1 MAKEQFMTKKL
12 TGYFDVREYKEGKSR
27 EQRRLLSNT
36 ETIGFTVS
44 FNADDSELQQYLQFA
59 KPVEKNGVTRYYVS
73 FKINYKCNWFDENAQ
88 QTDRP
93 DSSYLENKPFEV
105 IMRYAVVI
113 PQGVFVP
120 TPQNPIDKRAK
131 GYWVNAIQFRE
142 VLTNPFAAMAG
153 AATVPPMPKQKP
165 QQQQQQQPQQQ
176 QQQPQQQQYQQ
187 QYQQFQQQQQQPTG
201 NIGFPPPPADDIIAP
216 RGMSAPMPPMY
227 NDNDNLPF

>member
-12 TGYFDVREYKEGKSR
+12 TGFFDVREYKEGKSR

-44 FNADDSELQQYLQFA
+44 FNADDPEFQQYLQFA
-59 KPVEKNGVTRYYVS
+59 KPVEKNGATRFYVS

-88 QTDRP
+88 PTERP

-105 IMRYAVVI
+105 IMRYVVVI

-131 GYWVNAIQFRE
+131 GFWVNAIQFRE
-142 VLTNPFAAMAG
+142 AQANPFTAMVG
-153 AATVPPMPKQKP
+153 ASPVPPMPQHP
-165 QQQQQQQPQQQ
+165 QPAQPQ
-176 QQQPQQQQYQQ
+176 Y
-187 QYQQFQQQQQQPTG
+187 QQQQQPTG
-201 NIGFPPPPADDIIAP
+201 NIGFPPPPPEDLFAQ

-227 NDNDNLPF
+227 NESDNLPY

>member
-27 EQRRLLSNT
+27 EQRRLLSNM

-44 FNADDSELQQYLQFA
+44 FDADDAELQQYLQFA

-88 QTDRP
+88 PTDRP

-105 IMRYAVVI
+105 IMRYAVVV

-142 VLTNPFAAMAG
+142 AEINPFAAMGATAAG
-153 AATVPPMPKQKP
+153 FAAPP
-165 QQQQQQQPQQQ
+165 QPV
-176 QQQPQQQQYQQ
+176 
-187 QYQQFQQQQQQPTG
+187 G
-201 NIGFPPPPADDIIAP
+201 AE
-216 RGMSAPMPPMY
+216 MPPVF
-227 NDNDNLPF
+227 DNPDSDALPY

>member
-1 MAKEQFMTKKL
+1 MAKEQFMTKKI

-44 FNADDSELQQYLQFA
+44 FNADDAELQQYLQFA

-88 QTDRP
+88 PIERP

-105 IMRYAVVI
+105 IIRYAVVV

-120 TPQNPIDKRAK
+120 TPQNPIDKRAR
-131 GYWVNAIQFRE
+131 GYWANAIQFRE
-142 VLTNPFAAMAG
+142 VATNPFTVMAG
-153 AATVPPMPKQKP
+153 AAPVSPMP
-165 QQQQQQQPQQQ
+165 QQQPQYQQ
-176 QQQPQQQQYQQ
+176 QTQQTQQPQQPQQP
-187 QYQQFQQQQQQPTG
+187 QYQPTG
-201 NIGFPPPPADDIIAP
+201 NIGFPPPPVDEIISP

-227 NDNDNLPF
+227 NDNDNLPY